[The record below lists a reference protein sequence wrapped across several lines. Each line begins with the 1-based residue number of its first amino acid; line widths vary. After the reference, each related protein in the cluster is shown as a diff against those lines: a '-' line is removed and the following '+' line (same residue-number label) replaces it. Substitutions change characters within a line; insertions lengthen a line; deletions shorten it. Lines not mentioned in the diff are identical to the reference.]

1 MHVFQ
6 ENSEGAREGCSVQD
20 EEAECA
26 CVQASMDRESNKKT
40 GPSDE
45 AIIESFKKC
54 GLSLCIWFYFIFS
67 YKRSRPCLI

>member
-1 MHVFQ
+1 
-6 ENSEGAREGCSVQD
+6 
-20 EEAECA
+20 
-26 CVQASMDRESNKKT
+26 MDRESNKKT